1 MRALVLTLLA
11 VLAAL
16 SGASRSLA
24 QEAERWT
31 CPMHPHYVADE
42 FGACP
47 ICGMDLVPVEA
58 EPGSSDGYVSVSP
71 EVIQTM
77 GVVTAPA
84 AVSDFGR
91 IVRAYGTVTANERTE
106 TVVASR
112 VTGWIEDLAV
122 AAEGD
127 AVEAGQLL
135 YRLYSPDVT
144 AALADFRAAR
154 GARRDSARARLR
166 SLGVQERAIV
176 ALSRGGGGGEA
187 VPVFAEADGIVT
199 TLSAREGAYLR
210 PGDPIMV
217 IQDLSTVWVMASIE
231 PGDLPDVEAGT
242 PATVT
247 VTERAAP
254 IETVVD
260 YVHPS
265 VDERTR
271 TGRARLVLDNPD
283 GRLVPGAYADVALR
297 VGAAPRL
304 AVPSEAVLRDGRGPR
319 VVVALGE
326 GRFAP
331 RGVRIGVSALGL
343 TEVTGGLTP
352 GERVVVSGQFLLDS
366 EASLTEGLA
375 DYAPPAA
382 VVAGPDTPLSELPL
396 DQDAL
401 AAITHLPDAALYL
414 HEALVDGYE
423 PQPSFLGVAV
433 EVGETLRAR
442 YAGTRLEAV
451 VAGAQAALRRGQA
464 AGGEAEVR
472 SALAAL
478 TAALEPWM
486 LEGAPARYEAAGLD
500 LYRTGDGRLWLQEGG
515 EPASPYGDVPF
526 VRVPWPDPMAS
537 PEASDPAGLRAAPLE
552 REAAMAGHQH

>member
-1 MRALVLTLLA
+1 MRAVLI

-16 SGASRSLA
+16 FSLGAAVA

-42 FGACP
+42 FGTCP
-47 ICGMDLVPVEA
+47 ICGMDLVAVEA
-58 EPGSSDGYVSVSP
+58 DSAEGAVSVSP

-91 IVRAYGTVTANERTE
+91 IVRAYGTVTTNERTE
-106 TVVASR
+106 AVVASR

-127 AVEAGQLL
+127 SVEEGQLL
-135 YRLYSPDVT
+135 YRLYSPDIT
-144 AALADFRAAR
+144 AALADYRAAG
-154 GARRDSARARLR
+154 GARRESARARLR
-166 SLGVQERAIV
+166 SLGVQDQAI
-176 ALSRGGGGGEA
+176 ATQAQSSSEG
-187 VPVFAEADGIVT
+187 VPVFAEADGIVAE
-199 TLSAREGAYLR
+199 LSVREGAYLR

-217 IQDLSTVWVMASIE
+217 LQDLSTIWVSAAIE
-231 PGDLPDVEAGT
+231 PRDLPFVEAGT
-242 PATVT
+242 PAIVT
-247 VTERAAP
+247 VTELTGP

-265 VDERTR
+265 VDAVTR
-271 TGRARLVLDNPD
+271 TGEARLVLDNAD
-283 GRLVPGAYADVALR
+283 GRLVPGAYADVALS
-297 VGAAPRL
+297 VNAAPRL
-304 AVPSEAVLRDGRGPR
+304 AVPTEAILRDGHGAH
-319 VVVALGE
+319 VVLALGE

-331 RGVRIGVSALGL
+331 RGVRTGVSALGL
-343 TEVTGGLTP
+343 TEVTAGLSA
-352 GERVVVSGQFLLDS
+352 GEEVVVSGQFLLDS

-396 DQDAL
+396 DQNAL

-414 HEALVDGYE
+414 HEALIQGYE
-423 PQPSFLGVAV
+423 PQPSFLQTTI
-433 EVGETLRAR
+433 EVGETLQAR

-451 VAGAQAALRRGQA
+451 VAGAQDALRAAQA
-464 AGGEAEVR
+464 AKSEAAVR
-472 SALAAL
+472 AALAAL
-478 TAALEPWM
+478 MAALEPWM

-500 LYRTGDGRLWLQEGG
+500 LYRTEDGRLWLQEGG
-515 EPASPYGDVPF
+515 EPASPYGDAPF
-526 VRVPWPDPMAS
+526 ARLPWPDPMAM
-537 PEASDPAGLRAAPLE
+537 PEAHDPVRPRAAPLE
-552 REAAMAGHQH
+552 RDAPAEHAH

>member
-1 MRALVLTLLA
+1 MKTVLI
-11 VLAAL
+11 VFAAL
-16 SGASRSLA
+16 FSLGAAAA

-42 FGACP
+42 FGTCP

-58 EPGSSDGYVSVSP
+58 DAAEGAVSVSP

-91 IVRAYGTVTANERTE
+91 IIRAYGTVTANERTE
-106 TVVASR
+106 AVVASR

-127 AVEAGQLL
+127 AVEEGQLL
-135 YRLYSPDVT
+135 YRLYSPDIT
-144 AALADFRAAR
+144 AALADYRAAG
-154 GARRDSARARLR
+154 GARRESARARLR
-166 SLGVQERAIV
+166 SLGVQDQAIDT
-176 ALSRGGGGGEA
+176 LSQSGNEG
-187 VPVFAEADGIVT
+187 VPVFAEADGIVAE
-199 TLSAREGAYLR
+199 LSVREGAYLR

-217 IQDLSTVWVMASIE
+217 LQNLSTVWISAAIE
-231 PGDLPDVEAGT
+231 PRDLPFVEAGT
-242 PATVT
+242 PAVVT
-247 VTERAAP
+247 VTELSGP

-265 VDERTR
+265 VDATTR
-271 TGRARLVLDNPD
+271 TGEARLVLDNAES
-283 GRLVPGAYADVALR
+283 RLVPGAYADIALS
-297 VGAAPRL
+297 VNAAPRL
-304 AVPSEAVLRDGRGPR
+304 AVPTEAVLRDGRGAH

-331 RGVRIGVSALGL
+331 RGVRTGVSALGL
-343 TEVTGGLTP
+343 TEITAGLRE
-352 GERVVVSGQFLLDS
+352 GENVVVSGQFLLDS

-414 HEALVDGYE
+414 HEALVDGYA
-423 PQPSFLGVAV
+423 PQPGFLETTI

-451 VAGAQAALRRGQA
+451 VAGAQDALRAAQSAESEAAIQAALA
-464 AGGEAEVR
+464 TLM
-472 SALAAL
+472 S
-478 TAALEPWM
+478 ALEPWM
-486 LEGAPARYEAAGLD
+486 LEGAPARYEAVGLD
-500 LYRTGDGRLWLQEGG
+500 LYRTENGRLWLQEGG
-515 EPASPYGDVPF
+515 EPVSPYGPASF
-526 VRVPWPDPMAS
+526 VRVPWPEPMAM
-537 PEASDPAGLRAAPLE
+537 PEAPDPVRPRAAPLE
-552 REAAMAGHQH
+552 RDASAEHAH

>member
-1 MRALVLTLLA
+1 MRGLLIVLVGLLSLG
-11 VLAAL
+11 LAA
-16 SGASRSLA
+16 A
-24 QEAERWT
+24 QDAERWT

-58 EPGSSDGYVSVSP
+58 EPGSAEGYVSVSP
-71 EVIQTM
+71 EVVQTM

-144 AALADFRAAR
+144 AALADYRAAR

-166 SLGVQERAIV
+166 SLGVQERAISTL
-176 ALSRGGGGGEA
+176 AEGASEG
-187 VPVFAEADGIVT
+187 VPVFAEADGIVAD
-199 TLSAREGAYLR
+199 LSVREGAYLR

-217 IQDLSTVWVMASIE
+217 LQDLSTVWVSAAIE
-231 PGDLPDVEAGT
+231 PGDLPFVRAGT
-242 PATVT
+242 PAVVT
-247 VTERAAP
+247 VTELAGP

-260 YVHPS
+260 YVHPA
-265 VDERTR
+265 VDPETR
-271 TGRARLVLDNPD
+271 TGEARLILDNAQ
-283 GRLVPGAYADVALR
+283 GRLVPGAYADVALS
-297 VGAAPRL
+297 VEAASRL
-304 AVPSEAVLRDGRGPR
+304 AVPSHAVLRDGRGAH

-331 RGVRIGVSALGL
+331 RGVTVGVSALGL
-343 TEVTGGLTP
+343 TEVMEGLRLD
-352 GERVVVSGQFLLDS
+352 EQVVVSGQFLLDS

-414 HEALVDGYE
+414 HEALVEGYE

-433 EVGETLRAR
+433 EVGDTLRAR
-442 YAGTRLEAV
+442 YASTRLEAV
-451 VAGAQAALRRGQA
+451 VAGAQDALRAAQA
-464 AGGEAEVR
+464 AGTEGEVAD
-472 SALAAL
+472 ALAAL
-478 TAALEPWM
+478 TEALAPWM

-500 LYRTGDGRLWLQEGG
+500 LYRAEDGRLWLQEGG
-515 EPASPYGDVPF
+515 EPASPYGGVPF
-526 VRVPWPDPMAS
+526 VRVRWPDPMAS
-537 PEASDPAGLRAAPLE
+537 PEPPDPAAPRAAPLE
-552 REAAMAGHQH
+552 REAAMTGHRH